1 MEQDILINAL
11 AVASGGILSFGSILI
26 VIILLGSKGGIQ
38 KATAYVSGN
47 CLGYFLIGLAWFAL
61 SGFGQGMSATEAAS
75 GPSGATWAQL
85 GMGALL
91 LGMGVR
97 TWLKGPP
104 TEEAA
109 AEAKAKSPLAKIDTM
124 RTRSLFGFGAMIAAV
139 NVKNLA
145 IFLSALSI
153 VAETT
158 LGLGAQIIG
167 LAAIIAMLCSSV
179 ITPVILALVFAKRAV
194 PWLAAG
200 RRRIEENMRELSI
213 FVMLLFGS
221 VFAGLALTSVLGL
234 R

>member
-47 CLGYFLIGLAWFAL
+47 CVGYFLIGLAWFAL
-61 SGFGQGMSATEAAS
+61 SGFAGPTAETDAAS
-75 GPSGATWAQL
+75 GTSPATWAQL
-85 GMGALL
+85 GFGVLL
-91 LGMGVR
+91 LGLGLR
-97 TWLKGPP
+97 NWLKGKPSA
-104 TEEAA
+104 EAA

-124 RTRSLFGFGAMIAAV
+124 RTRSLFGFGAMISAV

-153 VAETT
+153 VATT
-158 LGLGAQIIG
+158 SLGWSAQLAG

-179 ITPVILALVFAKRAV
+179 IAPVVLALIFAKRAM
-194 PWLAAG
+194 PWLADG

-221 VFAGLALTSVLGL
+221 VFAGLAITSMLGL